1 MYKQYYLTIGKER
14 DYNVPVFLRIKDSLG
29 NDIVR
34 EDSSSLWELYFY
46 GTSAPKIQL
55 RSGDSYKLWVEVD
68 SSFDNSFYEIRWTVK
83 QDYSTII
90 KKGTGNVIDFTLNN
104 KNVSYAPEIY
114 ISLTTK
120 RDWHRF
126 HNVDDI
132 IKLNYGKILP
142 PVEDTY

>member
-1 MYKQYYLTIGKER
+1 MIATASVATKRRLIYRRARNLT
-14 DYNVPVFLRIKDSLG
+14 F
-29 NDIVR
+29 
-34 EDSSSLWELYFY
+34 
-46 GTSAPKIQL
+46 T
-55 RSGDSYKLWVEVD
+55 
-68 SSFDNSFYEIRWTVK
+68 K